1 MQKVMITLL
10 PAILVWVFFMLYPF
24 EGHEDFNSIKLI
36 GMLMLCLGI
45 YAYVELEMLDI
56 QVQIYLSDY
65 GSDEHRTLK
74 IEGSNGY
81 LRSVGSY

>member
-45 YAYVELEMLDI
+45 YASVELEMLDI
-56 QVQIYLSDY
+56 QDQIYLSDY
-65 GSDEHRTLK
+65 GSDEHRQLK
-74 IEGSNGY
+74 IQGSNGH

>member
-1 MQKVMITLL
+1 M

-56 QVQIYLSDY
+56 QD
-65 GSDEHRTLK
+65 
-74 IEGSNGY
+74 
-81 LRSVGSY
+81 